1 MWLNIVVNQIEQVW
15 NVVIEGQ
22 RRTSFT
28 ACNTK
33 GEAEDLASIARKN
46 PTVAE
51 KLHGVRD

>member
-1 MWLNIVVNQIEQVW
+1 MWLNIAVTEVEQVW

-22 RRTSFT
+22 SRTSFT
-28 ACNTK
+28 ACNTR
-33 GEAEDLASIARKN
+33 GEAEDLASIARRN